1 MSGIVIV
8 DTSVFLNVL
17 DVPGFN
23 QDREAALSLFND
35 YIEAGANLLLPIAA
49 IFEAGNHIAQ
59 LADGQQRRRYAEAFK
74 DRVRE
79 ALAGQAPWTP
89 IRLPDD
95 RELAGLA
102 RRFPGFRH
110 ARRRHG
116 RSLHRQGMG
125 TNLRTASRSPGHHLV
140 ARPTP
145 GRIRPQTV
153 RWSSTDAAERL
164 VTGQEPWLAVVGCPA

>member
-23 QDREAALSLFND
+23 QDREADLARFRELID
-35 YIEAGANLLLPIAA
+35 AGANLLLPIAA

-59 LADGQQRRRYAEAFK
+59 LADGQQRRRYAEAFR

-95 RELAGLA
+95 RELADWLHDFPDSAMRGAGMGDLSIVKAWERTRTQHPA
-102 RRFPGFRH
+102 RRVTIWSHDRH
-110 ARRRHG
+110 LAG
-116 RSLHRQGMG
+116 YD
-125 TNLRTASRSPGHHLV
+125 RTP
-140 ARPTP
+140 
-145 GRIRPQTV
+145 
-153 RWSSTDAAERL
+153 
-164 VTGQEPWLAVVGCPA
+164 